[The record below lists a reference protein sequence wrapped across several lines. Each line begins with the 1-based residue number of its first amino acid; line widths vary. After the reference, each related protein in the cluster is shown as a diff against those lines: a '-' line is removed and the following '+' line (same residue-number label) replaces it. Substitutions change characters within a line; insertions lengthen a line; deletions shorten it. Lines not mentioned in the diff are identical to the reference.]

1 MSQIIWD
8 VMSKKKDIEVRTLEL
23 ALSRTRNRCLTLK
36 DKITSVDSYIQEY
49 SDILM
54 PVNGKSISIDQQRNT
69 IAFIGQLVDATEKL
83 CGAYAEFSLKSEA
96 IRAEILGVHMQG
108 MKYRK
113 IAELQSNEARIEL
126 EAQER
131 KLDDELFLAKFAS
144 RKHTL

>member
-23 ALSRTRNRCLTLK
+23 ALSQTRNRCLTLK

-69 IAFIGQLVDATEKL
+69 IAFIR
-83 CGAYAEFSLKSEA
+83 FSTMCQK
-96 IRAEILGVHMQG
+96 RAL
-108 MKYRK
+108 
-113 IAELQSNEARIEL
+113 
-126 EAQER
+126 
-131 KLDDELFLAKFAS
+131 
-144 RKHTL
+144 